1 MTMTVCPKASRFALD
16 ALNSEKN
23 QLKDEFNV
31 NFKIVLE
38 VQEKEDSLRIGQMI
52 DFLTK
57 AWVLCDDLDKW

>member
-1 MTMTVCPKASRFALD
+1 LQASRFLID
-16 ALNSEKN
+16 SLNTEKN

-38 VQEKEDSLRIGQMI
+38 VQDKENSNRIGQMI

-57 AWVLCDDLDKW
+57 AWVLCDDLDKRSVSAH

>member
-1 MTMTVCPKASRFALD
+1 MYLQHQASRFTLD
-16 ALNSEKN
+16 SVSTEKN

-38 VQEKEDSLRIGQMI
+38 VQDKEKENATKIGQMI

-57 AWVLCDDLDKW
+57 AWVLCDEIDKR